1 MSNIQERLKR
11 ARIEIGISVE
21 DLAKELSN
29 NNIKISARTIYSYE
43 LNERQPSSLYLQA
56 LIDLYNINPSWL
68 LGKSA
73 EIFNE
78 EPSLNHPACEKIN
91 FNDMIFIPLLNI
103 SASAGYGELI
113 QEKEA
118 TKDFIAFSKKWLNNI
133 TVTSPNH
140 LMLFT
145 ITGDS
150 MEGEFSDGDL
160 VLVNDTM
167 NDLSK
172 DGIYVVCIDDKLYIK
187 ILQRI
192 PGNKVQILSKN
203 TKYAPYT
210 IDLNTEYFKII
221 GKVIWSGCKNT
232 F

>member
-1 MSNIQERLKR
+1 MDNIKDRLRR
-11 ARIEIGISVE
+11 ARMEIGASVE
-21 DLAKELSN
+21 EIAKELLEK
-29 NNIKISARTIYSYE
+29 NIKISARTIYSYE
-43 LNERQPSSLYLQA
+43 LNERQPSILYIKA
-56 LIDLYNINPSWL
+56 LVELYNINPSWL
-68 LGKSA
+68 LGQSSN
-73 EIFNE
+73 IFSDEKLSNNKICE
-78 EPSLNHPACEKIN
+78 NLNN
-91 FNDMIFIPLLNI
+91 MVFIPLLNI

-133 TVTSPNH
+133 TVTSPEH

-145 ITGDS
+145 IVGDS
-150 MEGEFSDGDL
+150 MEGEFSNGDL
-160 VLVNDTM
+160 VLINDTL

-221 GKVIWSGCKNT
+221 GKVIWSGCKNS